1 MSDKTTEQE
10 LTSAIDSSVKLPFYT
25 KTSYACGAVS
35 EVLLGNIVAS
45 LALQIYN
52 VGFGVDIRL
61 VGLAITIPR
70 IWDAFSDPIIA
81 NISDNFHCR
90 FGRRKP
96 FIITGTIFSGLF
108 CVMMWWPPL
117 GISKILLFV
126 YFLIFSLLYFTS
138 YTVFGI
144 PYHALGAELTSDYKE
159 RVRLMTYKTAF
170 MSIGGLLFL
179 PWLYKLCLFFGVY
192 APAGVNPEVIGV
204 RTVSVIVASLF
215 IIFSFFPV
223 LFCKERFSESNK
235 EKISILLAMKYT
247 IKNKHFLIV
256 CLLTVTT
263 VIGTYIASSLGFY
276 INLSYIYSGDKNATA
291 TITALYSTVYG
302 LTSLAS
308 VLLIGYLAAR
318 WEKKM
323 ILFAGLILTLI
334 GALSSWYTYN
344 PKMPHLQLLHAVIA
358 APGMTCLWQ
367 LTAVMIAD
375 VCDVDEL
382 ETGLR
387 REAMYTA
394 VFGWFMKLAYSLTPT
409 IGAFIVRWST
419 FNTEELIQIPQT
431 VLKLRLC
438 FALIPVLFLI
448 LAAYLTSRYSLN
460 HKKMDEIQAQLVENR
475 KNR

>member
-1 MSDKTTEQE
+1 MTDKTTEQE
-10 LTSAIDSSVKLPFYT
+10 LTSPIDSSVKLPFYT
-25 KTSYACGAVS
+25 KISYSCGAVS

-45 LALQIYN
+45 LALPIYN

-61 VGLAITIPR
+61 VALAITIPR
-70 IWDAFSDPIIA
+70 IWDAFSDPIVA

-96 FIITGTIFSGLF
+96 FIITGTVFSGLF

-126 YFLIFSLLYFTS
+126 YFLVFSLLYFTS

-179 PWLYKLCLFFGVY
+179 PWLYKLCLLFGVY
-192 APAGVNPEVIGV
+192 APAGVNSEVIGV
-204 RTVSVIVASLF
+204 RTVSIIVASLF
-215 IIFSFFPV
+215 IVFSIFPA

-235 EKISILLAMKYT
+235 EKISILPAMKYT
-247 IKNKHFLIV
+247 IKNRHFLIV
-256 CLLTVTT
+256 CLLTVAT

-276 INLSYIYSGDKNATA
+276 INLSYITQGDKDTTA
-291 TITALYSTVYG
+291 TITALYTTVYG
-302 LTSLAS
+302 LASLAS
-308 VLLIGYLAAR
+308 VPLIGYLAAR

-323 ILFAGLILTLI
+323 VLFAGLILTLI
-334 GALSSWYTYN
+334 GALSSWYIYN
-344 PKMPHLQLLHAVIA
+344 PKMPYLQLLHAVIS

-382 ETGLR
+382 GTGLR

-409 IGAFIVRWST
+409 VGAFIVSWSG
-419 FNTEELIQIPQT
+419 FNTKELIQIPQT
-431 VLKLRLC
+431 ILQLRLC

-448 LAAYLTSRYSLN
+448 LAAFLINRYSLN
-460 HKKMDEIQAQLVENR
+460 HKKMDEIQAQLVEAR